1 MNGLEALEVQ
11 ASDNDWVLVH
21 DAARPCVDSA
31 DLRAL
36 YESLEGDDVGG
47 LLAVPAKDTLKIASN
62 GRVVSTLNRDEVW
75 HALTPQMFRFGV
87 LKQALGQALS
97 EGFIVTDE
105 SSALEHAGFEPKL
118 VKGSHTNIKITTKDD
133 LLLAEQ
139 FLL

>member
-1 MNGLEALEVQ
+1 
-11 ASDNDWVLVH
+11 
-21 DAARPCVDSA
+21 
-31 DLRAL
+31 
-36 YESLEGDDVGG
+36 
-47 LLAVPAKDTLKIASN
+47 
-62 GRVVSTLNRDEVW
+62 
-75 HALTPQMFRFGV
+75 MFRFGV